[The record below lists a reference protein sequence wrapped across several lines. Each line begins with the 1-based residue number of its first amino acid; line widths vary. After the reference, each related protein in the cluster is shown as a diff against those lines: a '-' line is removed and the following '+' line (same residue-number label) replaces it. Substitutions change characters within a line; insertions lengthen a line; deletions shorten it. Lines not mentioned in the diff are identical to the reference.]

1 MALIRYDAAV
11 SQLAPLY
18 NMNTLVA
25 VLLGLLVFAEFRDV
39 QVLRL
44 AAGALLIVLGGWLVS
59 GA

>member
-1 MALIRYDAAV
+1 
-11 SQLAPLY
+11 
-18 NMNTLVA
+18 MNTLVA